1 MLHTQHRSRAWHWHR
16 PCPRANA
23 TSTLLSGHQVHSWTT
38 HPMQGVKPQ
47 FSALL
52 SVTSKV
58 RMGLTSQCLHSLR
71 CRVWGTRRVGAVIP
85 HQGLASHCTWELPGF
100 PSPHPGSSCSLD
112 LHTQLAKPAPRG
124 WVCSSKGWPHPLP
137 PSHRCPQAQS
147 DTGSCPCVCSGAA
160 APSPAVPRHI
170 SRAQQRFL
178 PEHSHQI
185 PWQQR
190 GHAGG
195 LLVLSAPGAS
205 NTAAVTEEKLWCC
218 SSHPSRVRG
227 SGMARESGMLLPALG
242 HRVGRGIKPRELQ
255 TACRELH
262 RTRRLCLVLNPQ
274 IKPGERGD
282 F

>member
-47 FSALL
+47 FPALL

-137 PSHRCPQAQS
+137 PSLPPLPPGSVRHRELSLCLLWCCCSLPGCSQTHQQSTAAIPARAQPPDSLATTGTCRGAAGALCPWGFKH
-147 DTGSCPCVCSGAA
+147 GSCDRREALVLLVPPQQSAGLWNGTGVRNAAPSTGTHGGKGDQTSGAA
-160 APSPAVPRHI
+160 NCLPRAP
-170 SRAQQRFL
+170 
-178 PEHSHQI
+178 
-185 PWQQR
+185 
-190 GHAGG
+190 
-195 LLVLSAPGAS
+195 
-205 NTAAVTEEKLWCC
+205 
-218 SSHPSRVRG
+218 
-227 SGMARESGMLLPALG
+227 ES
-242 HRVGRGIKPRELQ
+242 
-255 TACRELH
+255 T
-262 RTRRLCLVLNPQ
+262 
-274 IKPGERGD
+274 
-282 F
+282 